1 MKPLL
6 KPLPLAALCLA
17 VGLVAGSLLSNG
29 ANANTPEVT
38 PAMAASKA
46 QIEAVVKE
54 YIAAHGDELLTSI
67 ERASMRAQMAEIAK
81 VIDADTP
88 RVGPDTAPVTVIEFS
103 DYECPFCARVQ
114 DTVKTLRKAYGND
127 VRWVYKNLPL
137 NFHTNAR
144 PAAYAALAAHKQGKF
159 WPYHNALWANQ
170 ASLNEATYERIA
182 KELKLDMKRFN
193 ADRASAAIQA
203 QVDKDLTHAEAL
215 GARGTPHFII
225 NGEGMSGALPE
236 AEFRKVIDAKLKA
249 AK

>member
-1 MKPLL
+1 MKPFL

-17 VGLVAGSLLSNG
+17 VGIAAGSLLSNG
-29 ANANTPEVT
+29 ANAVT
-38 PAMAASKA
+38 PVDATSKA
-46 QIEAVVKE
+46 AIEAVVKE
-54 YIAAHGDELLTSI
+54 YIAANGDELLTSI
-67 ERASMRAQMAEIAK
+67 ERASMRSQMAAIAQ

-88 RVGPDTAPVTVIEFS
+88 SVGPADAPVTVIEFS

-114 DTVKTLRKAYGND
+114 GTVSTLRKAYGKD

-137 NFHTNAR
+137 SFHAQAR
-144 PAAYAALAAHKQGKF
+144 PAAEAALAAHKQGQF
-159 WPYHNALWANQ
+159 WAYHDALWANQ
-170 ASLNEATYERIA
+170 ASLNEATYTRLA
-182 KELKLDMKRFN
+182 KDLKLDMKRFD
-193 ADRASAAIQA
+193 ADRRSAAIKA

-225 NGEGMSGALPE
+225 NGESMSGALPE